1 MKHHSCVTYEAKT
14 STSISTPTRSP
25 KVQPT
30 TNKMVMIRKTLTAE
44 QSNLIKDLIVR
55 WVCGDFRPISIID
68 DEGLRE
74 LLFYNLMK
82 IK

>member
-1 MKHHSCVTYEAKT
+1 
-14 STSISTPTRSP
+14 
-25 KVQPT
+25 
-30 TNKMVMIRKTLTAE
+30 MVMIRKTLTAE

-55 WVCGDFRPISIID
+55 WVCGDIRPISIID